1 MLFRSEINSVVTAAV
16 YNLSGHAQNLI
27 DYMGQSVLT
36 EFRNFVQSGS
46 QYKEDAAYIRRAMD
60 EFYQQTEHLKN
71 SISEIADAIGTITE
85 SVDNGANGIASAASS
100 SKNLAQDMEDI
111 TLRMG
116 VNQEVVDGLE
126 KETAVFDN
134 L

>member
-1 MLFRSEINSVVTAAV
+1 
-16 YNLSGHAQNLI
+16 
-27 DYMGQSVLT
+27 
-36 EFRNFVQSGS
+36 
-46 QYKEDAAYIRRAMD
+46 MD